1 MGDGFLF
8 KSHSDYQF
16 VDLFILSPES
26 TAPFFFFDSFLF
38 LLSINLFSSLQVDFM
53 VMWRWFEL
61 ISSTDSQI
69 KA

>member
-16 VDLFILSPES
+16 VDLFILSPGS

-38 LLSINLFSSLQVDFM
+38 FTEYKFVLFLAGGFHGDVA
-53 VMWRWFEL
+53 L
-61 ISSTDSQI
+61 I
-69 KA
+69 

>member
-53 VMWRWFEL
+53 VMWR
-61 ISSTDSQI
+61 
-69 KA
+69 

>member
-26 TAPFFFFDSFLF
+26 TAPSFFSIPFFFLP
-38 LLSINLFSSLQVDFM
+38 SINLFSSLQVDFM
-53 VMWRWFEL
+53 VMWR
-61 ISSTDSQI
+61 
-69 KA
+69 

>member
-26 TAPFFFFDSFLF
+26 TAPFFFFLF
-38 LLSINLFSSLQVDFM
+38 LSSFTEYKFILFLAGGFHGDVA
-53 VMWRWFEL
+53 L
-61 ISSTDSQI
+61 I
-69 KA
+69 